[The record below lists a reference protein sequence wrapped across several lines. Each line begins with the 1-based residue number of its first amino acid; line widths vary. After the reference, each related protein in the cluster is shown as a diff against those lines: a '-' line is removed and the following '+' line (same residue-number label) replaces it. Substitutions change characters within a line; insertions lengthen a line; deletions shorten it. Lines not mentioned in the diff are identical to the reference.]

1 MALKEHYLMEDWPQ
15 VLDNI
20 EVIGNSSMA
29 LKGMATNAEFSSK
42 QEHLAKINQ
51 AVETIMAL
59 NRKKIDRELNS
70 QATAMLKDW
79 F

>member
-1 MALKEHYLMEDWPQ
+1 MALKEHYLAEDWPQ

-20 EVIGNSSMA
+20 EIMGKSSMA
-29 LKGMATNAEFSSK
+29 LKDMATNAEFSSK

-59 NRKKIDRELNS
+59 NRKKIDRDLS
-70 QATAMLKDW
+70 DQAAALVRHW

>member
-20 EVIGNSSMA
+20 QVILDSSISLLNM
-29 LKGMATNAEFSSK
+29 TESAEFSSK
-42 QEHLAKINQ
+42 DEQVARIKQ
-51 AVETIMAL
+51 ASDIIHAL
-59 NRKKIDRELNS
+59 NRKKIDRDINE
-70 QATAMLKDW
+70 QATAMLKEW